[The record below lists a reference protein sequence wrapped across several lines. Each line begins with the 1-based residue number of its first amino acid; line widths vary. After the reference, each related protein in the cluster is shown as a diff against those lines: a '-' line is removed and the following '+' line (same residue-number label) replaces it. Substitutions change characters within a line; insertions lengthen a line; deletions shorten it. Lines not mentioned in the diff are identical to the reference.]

1 MKIAIDLGNR
11 NIKVAYKK
19 GDKVHIDSFQA
30 RFTDEEQQDYSS
42 AEVIEIDGVKYCI
55 EQGNYDFEFNKT
67 EKNYLPLLLTAISR
81 ATDEEELE
89 IMMGAP
95 AEHVSGLREVFKQQ
109 LLDKEIEFKYKAEKR
124 KIKIKKV
131 GVIGEGFASYF
142 TLPSAVRNVN
152 GNLGIIDI
160 GGRTINIATFI
171 NGKQDKVCTL
181 NFGIIDLKNNL
192 LKELKKAGKDY
203 DINTIENLL
212 ANGKLNIE
220 EKEKETR
227 IKKIINDT
235 KLYKI
240 DINLYS
246 WFIIGG
252 GAIDIGNI
260 LDNYFGKD
268 SIVKDALYTNV
279 LGYYN
284 FMIAKWGV

>member
-1 MKIAIDLGNR
+1 MKIAVDLGNR

-19 GDKVHIDSFQA
+19 GDKVQIDSFQA

-81 ATDEEELE
+81 ATDEDELE

-124 KIKIKKV
+124 KIKIKKI

-152 GNLGIIDI
+152 GNLGIIDV

-220 EKEKETR
+220 EKEKETL

>member
-1 MKIAIDLGNR
+1 MKIAVDLGNR

-19 GDKVHIDSFQA
+19 GDKVQIDSFQA

-81 ATDEEELE
+81 ATDEDELE

-124 KIKIKKV
+124 KIKIKKI

-220 EKEKETR
+220 EKEKETL

>member
-1 MKIAIDLGNR
+1 M
-11 NIKVAYKK
+11 
-19 GDKVHIDSFQA
+19 
-30 RFTDEEQQDYSS
+30 
-42 AEVIEIDGVKYCI
+42 
-55 EQGNYDFEFNKT
+55 
-67 EKNYLPLLLTAISR
+67 
-81 ATDEEELE
+81 
-89 IMMGAP
+89 
-95 AEHVSGLREVFKQQ
+95 
-109 LLDKEIEFKYKAEKR
+109 
-124 KIKIKKV
+124 
-131 GVIGEGFASYF
+131 
-142 TLPSAVRNVN
+142 
-152 GNLGIIDI
+152 
-160 GGRTINIATFI
+160 
-171 NGKQDKVCTL
+171 
-181 NFGIIDLKNNL
+181 
-192 LKELKKAGKDY
+192 KKAGKDY

-220 EKEKETR
+220 EKEKETL

>member
-220 EKEKETR
+220 EKEKETL

>member
-1 MKIAIDLGNR
+1 MKIAVDLGNR
-11 NIKVAYKK
+11 NIKIAYKE
-19 GDKVHIDSFQA
+19 GDKIKIESFQA
-30 RFTDEEQQDYSS
+30 RLTDEEQLDYSAS
-42 AEVIEIDGVKYCI
+42 EVVEIEGVKYCI

-67 EKNYLPLLLTAISR
+67 EKNYLPLLLSAISR
-81 ATDEEELE
+81 VTDEEEVE

-95 AEHVSGLREVFKQQ
+95 AEHVSGLRDIFKKQ
-109 LLDKEIEFKYKAEKR
+109 LLDKEIDYKYKDKNR
-124 KIKIKKV
+124 KVKMKKI
-131 GVIGEGFASYF
+131 GIIGEGFASYF
-142 TLPSAVRNVN
+142 SLPSAVRNVN

-181 NFGIIDLKNNL
+181 NFGIMDLKNNL

-212 ANGKLNIE
+212 ANGKLTID
-220 EKEKETR
+220 EKEKEQL
-227 IKKIINDT
+227 IKKIINDI

-246 WFIIGG
+246 WFIVGG
-252 GAIDIGNI
+252 GSIDIGNI

-268 SIVKDALYTNV
+268 SIVKEALYSNV

>member
-42 AEVIEIDGVKYCI
+42 AEVIEIDRVKYCI

-220 EKEKETR
+220 EKEKETL

>member
-1 MKIAIDLGNR
+1 MKNKLI
-11 NIKVAYKK
+11 NIKTGA
-19 GDKVHIDSFQA
+19 
-30 RFTDEEQQDYSS
+30 T
-42 AEVIEIDGVKYCI
+42 
-55 EQGNYDFEFNKT
+55 NKIICKL
-67 EKNYLPLLLTAISR
+67 EPTAISR
-81 ATDEEELE
+81 ATDEDELE

-124 KIKIKKV
+124 KIKIKKI

-220 EKEKETR
+220 EKEKETL